1 MQITGIIH
9 TQSSHHLITTIFID
23 IILRY
28 SQSPITTMSICAR
41 CRSSC
46 LRQSL
51 RARPIVLSAPLS
63 TKSPSSSTA
72 QDILSKPTWSVSSLL
87 PSQSHHESPE
97 VITPAQ
103 LHHLLRLSAL
113 PLPKSPAEEQSMIA
127 TLQSQLQFARAVQR
141 VDTKGVEP
149 LRAIRD
155 ETEAAIRESTIG
167 LDDLEDVLA
176 KETLVGHYQRP
187 RKVKERIQSD
197 AENWDALATASR
209 KAGKYFVV
217 ESGKKAEAG
226 EP

>member
-1 MQITGIIH
+1 MPQ
-9 TQSSHHLITTIFID
+9 
-23 IILRY
+23 
-28 SQSPITTMSICAR
+28 AK
-41 CRSSC
+41 
-46 LRQSL
+46 
-51 RARPIVLSAPLS
+51 PLS
-63 TKSPSSSTA
+63 QANNSHGLSINQVLTILNSSRYPLQA
-72 QDILSKPTWSVSSLL
+72 NLVQ
-87 PSQSHHESPE
+87 
-97 VITPAQ
+97 VITPSQ

-127 TLQSQLQFARAVQR
+127 TLQSQLQFARAVQK

-155 ETEAAIRESTIG
+155 ETEAAVKEMTIG
-167 LDDLEDVLA
+167 LKDLEEVLA

-187 RKVKERIQSD
+187 RRAKERIESD

>member
-1 MQITGIIH
+1 
-9 TQSSHHLITTIFID
+9 
-23 IILRY
+23 
-28 SQSPITTMSICAR
+28 MSLCSR
-41 CRSSC
+41 C
-46 LRQSL
+46 LRKSL
-51 RARPIVLSAPLS
+51 GLGLGLHPRIISAPLS
-63 TKSPSSSTA
+63 SKASPSSTA

-87 PSQSHHESPE
+87 PSQSHAESPE
-97 VITPAQ
+97 TITPAQ

-113 PLPKSPAEEQSMIA
+113 PLPKSPAEEQSMIE

-141 VDTKGVEP
+141 IDTKGVEP

-155 ETEAAIRESTIG
+155 ETEAAMKENTIG
-167 LDDLEDVLA
+167 LDDLKDTLA
-176 KETLVGHYQRP
+176 KEALVGHYQRP
-187 RKVKERIQSD
+187 RRVREQIQSD

>member
-1 MQITGIIH
+1 
-9 TQSSHHLITTIFID
+9 
-23 IILRY
+23 
-28 SQSPITTMSICAR
+28 MSLCSR
-41 CRSSC
+41 CRTSC

-51 RARPIVLSAPLS
+51 RSRSIVISAPLS
-63 TKSPSSSTA
+63 TKSSPSSTA

-87 PSQSHHESPE
+87 PSQSHSESPE
-97 VITPAQ
+97 IITPAQ

-141 VDTKGVEP
+141 VDTRGVEP

-155 ETEAAIRESTIG
+155 ETEAAIKENTIG
-167 LDDLEDVLA
+167 LDDLKDVLA
-176 KETLVGHYQRP
+176 KEALVGHYQRP
-187 RKVKERIQSD
+187 RKVKEHIQSD
-197 AENWDALATASR
+197 AEDWDALATASR

>member
-1 MQITGIIH
+1 M
-9 TQSSHHLITTIFID
+9 
-23 IILRY
+23 
-28 SQSPITTMSICAR
+28 
-41 CRSSC
+41 
-46 LRQSL
+46 
-51 RARPIVLSAPLS
+51 
-63 TKSPSSSTA
+63 
-72 QDILSKPTWSVSSLL
+72 SSLL
-87 PSQSHHESPE
+87 PSQSHAESPE
-97 VITPAQ
+97 TITPAQ

-113 PLPKSPAEEQSMIA
+113 PLPKSPAEEQSMIE

-155 ETEAAIRESTIG
+155 ETEAAMKENTIG
-167 LDDLEDVLA
+167 LDDLKDTLA
-176 KETLVGHYQRP
+176 KEALVGHYQRP
-187 RKVKERIQSD
+187 RRVREQIHSD

>member
-1 MQITGIIH
+1 
-9 TQSSHHLITTIFID
+9 
-23 IILRY
+23 
-28 SQSPITTMSICAR
+28 MSLCSR
-41 CRSSC
+41 C
-46 LRQSL
+46 LRKSL
-51 RARPIVLSAPLS
+51 GLRLCLHPRIISAPLS
-63 TKSPSSSTA
+63 SKASPSSTA

-87 PSQSHHESPE
+87 PSQSHVESPE
-97 VITPAQ
+97 TITPAQ

-113 PLPKSPAEEQSMIA
+113 PLPKSPAEEQSMIE

-155 ETEAAIRESTIG
+155 ETEAAMKENTIG
-167 LDDLEDVLA
+167 LDDLKDTLA
-176 KETLVGHYQRP
+176 KEALVGHYQRP
-187 RKVKERIQSD
+187 RRVREQIQSD

>member
-1 MQITGIIH
+1 
-9 TQSSHHLITTIFID
+9 
-23 IILRY
+23 
-28 SQSPITTMSICAR
+28 
-41 CRSSC
+41 
-46 LRQSL
+46 
-51 RARPIVLSAPLS
+51 
-63 TKSPSSSTA
+63 
-72 QDILSKPTWSVSSLL
+72 
-87 PSQSHHESPE
+87 
-97 VITPAQ
+97 
-103 LHHLLRLSAL
+103 
-113 PLPKSPAEEQSMIA
+113 MIA

-155 ETEAAIRESTIG
+155 ETEAAVKEMTIG
-167 LDDLEDVLA
+167 LKDLEEVLA

-187 RKVKERIQSD
+187 RRAKERIESN

>member
-1 MQITGIIH
+1 
-9 TQSSHHLITTIFID
+9 
-23 IILRY
+23 
-28 SQSPITTMSICAR
+28 MSLCAR
-41 CRSSC
+41 CRLSC
-46 LRQSL
+46 LRQTL
-51 RARPIVLSAPLS
+51 RLNPTKTTSAPLS
-63 TKSPSSSTA
+63 TKSSPSTA
-72 QDILSKPTWSVSSLL
+72 QAILSKPTWSVSSLL
-87 PSQSHHESPE
+87 PSDSLKSSSEAAE
-97 VITPAQ
+97 TITPAQ

-113 PLPKSPAEEQSMIA
+113 PLPKSPAEEQSMIE

-155 ETEAAIRESTIG
+155 ETDAAIEEITIG
-167 LDDLEDVLA
+167 LEDLKEVLA

-187 RKVKERIQSD
+187 RKVKERIHSD

-209 KAGKYFVV
+209 RAGKYFVV